1 MNLTPPLN
9 FISASRSPCR
19 AFAYAAAKS
28 SNLRTTSL
36 CCQLPLF
43 FFFNFFFHG
52 IFSAVRTPSLPP
64 APTGASGEG
73 VFQGEGE
80 FSSQGEAVPGKSAAL
95 CLWSSCCPMTGK
107 TERKVIPVLEKL
119 GQSPAHKPQPS
130 DRKR

>member
-43 FFFNFFFHG
+43 FFLIFFFMA
-52 IFSAVRTPSLPP
+52 FSVQSELPP
-64 APTGASGEG
+64 SHQLLLEHLERA
-73 VFQGEGE
+73 
-80 FSSQGEAVPGKSAAL
+80 FSKEKENSPPKERQSQGNQLRSACGVPAA
-95 CLWSSCCPMTGK
+95 
-107 TERKVIPVLEKL
+107 
-119 GQSPAHKPQPS
+119 Q
-130 DRKR
+130 